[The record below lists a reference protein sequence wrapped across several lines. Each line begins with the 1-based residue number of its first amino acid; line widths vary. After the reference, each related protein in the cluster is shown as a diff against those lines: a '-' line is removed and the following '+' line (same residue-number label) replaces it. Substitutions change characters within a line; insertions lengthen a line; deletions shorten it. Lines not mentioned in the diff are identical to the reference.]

1 MSSDKAKVVE
11 AEWGTRGFTCELWV
25 DRPGKEWKDFVHN
38 VDELLMAV
46 EGEIELDMNG
56 KTLRPQLGEEILIP
70 AARLSFHCLP
80 GLPPLVLPLPSYS
93 F

>member
-1 MSSDKAKVVE
+1 MSSDKTKVVE

-70 AARLSFHCLP
+70 AGVSHSVRNTGKTTARWLF
-80 GLPPLVLPLPSYS
+80 GYKT
-93 F
+93 

>member
-1 MSSDKAKVVE
+1 MSSDKTKVVE

-25 DRPGKEWKDFVHN
+25 DRPGKEWKDFMHN

-70 AARLSFHCLP
+70 AGVSHSVRNTGKTTARWLF
-80 GLPPLVLPLPSYS
+80 GYKT
-93 F
+93 

>member
-56 KTLRPQLGEEILIP
+56 QTLRPQLGEEILSP
-70 AARLSFHCLP
+70 AGVSHSVRNTGKTTARWLF
-80 GLPPLVLPLPSYS
+80 GYKT
-93 F
+93 

>member
-70 AARLSFHCLP
+70 AGVSHSVRNTGKTTARWLF
-80 GLPPLVLPLPSYS
+80 GYKT
-93 F
+93 